1 MILTKEL
8 MECGRSSAGGYNR
21 KQLAAIGVEWPPQK
35 GWLKDLIGKEIE
47 SSSYQAFLHAA
58 NP

>member
-1 MILTKEL
+1 